1 MKASKSKVRVGKEI
15 NMQEK
20 KNYKKKK
27 KGTSQLELLSAT
39 VKQNASKYRKMVPSA
54 NQSNH
59 NAKENNSRTNSEFLK
74 TLRKPTTRQNIERKS
89 KDRIIKPKQNIYAC
103 KSN

>member
-1 MKASKSKVRVGKEI
+1 
-15 NMQEK
+15 MQEK
-20 KNYKKKK
+20 KNYKKK

-59 NAKENNSRTNSEFLK
+59 NAKENNSRTNSEFLNSQK
-74 TLRKPTTRQNIERKS
+74 AHNKAEYWK
-89 KDRIIKPKQNIYAC
+89 KK
-103 KSN
+103 